1 MALHHQRRSRL
12 APAVLALALTAAG
25 MGVMDIAAGSTIL
38 DQASA
43 YRQSGADI
51 LVLNAPDGIDA
62 ASCERLTSLTNVQ
75 AAGAIR
81 TTDPLTL
88 AALPDTTTP
97 LYQITPAWPNSSTP
111 NRTRTRPG

>member
-1 MALHHQRRSRL
+1 MNHTTMKATAVISEAWRSITSGASRL

-25 MGVMDIAAGSTIL
+25 MGVMDIAAGS
-38 DQASA
+38 
-43 YRQSGADI
+43 
-51 LVLNAPDGIDA
+51 
-62 ASCERLTSLTNVQ
+62 TSLTNVQ